1 MLPWIKHADIMPEV
15 KGSDHCPVFVDFYD
29 VLPPSSPSPSPSL
42 PLTASNPFDPP
53 PSPLTDEH
61 PSPARLVDVL
71 SQTRPTDPFE
81 KKIVGPPTAEGVRTA
96 SAPPRT
102 CAVFYD
108 EFSERSIRS
117 YFGVPSA
124 SSKGAEKGR
133 GKVSGGGGGKR
144 PLEEDKQAGPSFKT
158 DRTSTKEEPIDLTLS
173 PPSSPT
179 LSTSAPSTSPSTTT
193 SSLAGPSTSKPH
205 AKSAAPASSTKIKTK
220 CKSTSTNGGQTSSY
234 STTTKKGEQM
244 KLSAFFNPPA
254 PPPPPPKTTT
264 STKKGKGKERATG
277 PIDLDLDDGRP
288 PKRAKPTS
296 STPTDGP
303 PTPAT
308 PTTTT
313 DESADFLFAQAL
325 ASSFSSD
332 LPPTPKF
339 DDGGG
344 KKAKEEWESLLKP
357 VSVPRCSV
365 HGVECLE
372 RTVTKQGPK

>member
-15 KGSDHCPVFVDFYD
+15 KGSDHCPVFVDFHD
-29 VLPPSSPSPSPSL
+29 VLPPSSPSPSLSL

-53 PSPLTDEH
+53 PSPPLLPQTH
-61 PSPARLVDVL
+61 LSSVRLVDVL
-71 SQTRPTDPFE
+71 NQTRPTDTGEPKF
-81 KKIVGPPTAEGVRTA
+81 IGTPTAEGVRTA

-117 YFGVPSA
+117 YFALPSGG
-124 SSKGAEKGR
+124 KGAEKER
-133 GKVSGGGGGKR
+133 GKGKASGGGGKR

-158 DRTSTKEEPIDLTLS
+158 DRSSTQKEPIDLTLS
-173 PPSSPT
+173 PPSSPVC
-179 LSTSAPSTSPSTTT
+179 STSAPSTSTTT
-193 SSLAGPSTSKPH
+193 SSLAGPGPSSSKPRNV
-205 AKSAAPASSTKIKTK
+205 SATPGSSTKTKTK
-220 CKSTSTNGGQTSSY
+220 GKTTSTKGGQS
-234 STTTKKGEQM
+234 TTKKGCQM

-254 PPPPPPKTTT
+254 PPPLPPKTTM

-296 STPTDGP
+296 STPIDAP
-303 PTPAT
+303 PTPA
-308 PTTTT
+308 TTTT
-313 DESADFLFAQAL
+313 DESADFLFAQSL

-332 LPPTPKF
+332 PPTPKF

-357 VSVPRCSV
+357 VSVPRCGV